1 MSASPVAAKSA
12 SGHLAI
18 DDELRVAGCETLV
31 DLLRLRAEASP
42 ERVVYRFLPGDNK
55 PEQRITYGQLD
66 QRARSIAARIRETA
80 PKGAR
85 ALLLIPPGLD
95 YVAGY
100 FGCLY
105 AGVIAVPAYPP
116 NPRRPDP
123 RIPSIVAD
131 CEPAVALTTG
141 ALLARL
147 DQWRGEDTRLAALRW
162 IAADDSTDASGEWRR
177 DGIHAADVAMLQYT
191 SGSTAAPKGVVLT
204 HRNLLHNLALIRSAF
219 SVTHGSDDVG
229 VFWLPPFHDM
239 GLIGGILQPCYVG
252 RGGVLMSSATFLQ
265 RPLIWLETTSK

>member
-1 MSASPVAAKSA
+1 MSASSVAAKSA
-12 SGHLAI
+12 SGPTDLAVG
-18 DDELRVAGCETLV
+18 DALRAAGCETLV
-31 DLLRLRAEASP
+31 DLLRLRAETTP
-42 ERVVYRFLPGDNK
+42 DRVVYRFIPGDNK
-55 PEQRITYGQLD
+55 PEQRISYGQLD
-66 QRARSIAARIRETA
+66 RRARSIAARIRETA
-80 PKGAR
+80 GAGAR

-131 CEPAVALTTG
+131 CEPAVALTTS

-191 SGSTAAPKGVVLT
+191 SGSTAA
-204 HRNLLHNLALIRSAF
+204 
-219 SVTHGSDDVG
+219 
-229 VFWLPPFHDM
+229 
-239 GLIGGILQPCYVG
+239 
-252 RGGVLMSSATFLQ
+252 
-265 RPLIWLETTSK
+265 